1 MKTTRTIALLT
12 TLFFYILTNLPVF
25 AGAPLNDL
33 ADYQKYGDVRRHDG
47 TVVKYP
53 TAYEQFAG
61 MHDQFAIFLGKK
73 YNIGGQHQIDMVF
86 PETDRKAMRL
96 AALGPR
102 YQRGTLFFLQFPK
115 ENDGV
120 YISNNE
126 QGYIDALLIE
136 VSYATSDAVSFTLN
150 EVLFS
155 LAGALLTADMKV
167 YREAVLAVIQGN
179 KSYVDIWAEPLGKE
193 HDGFYVRIM
202 NVKNEQPFYRIAI
215 FRP

>member
-1 MKTTRTIALLT
+1 MKNTRVIALLT
-12 TLFFYILTNLPVF
+12 TLFFYMLANLPVF

-53 TAYEQFAG
+53 TAYEQFG
-61 MHDQFAIFLGKK
+61 GIHDQFAAILGKK
-73 YNIGGQHQIDMVF
+73 YSLGEQHHIDMVF
-86 PETDRKAMRL
+86 PETDKKAMRL
-96 AALGPR
+96 AALGPD

-136 VSYATSDAVSFTLN
+136 VSYATRDAVSFTMN

-155 LAGALLTADMKV
+155 LGGALLTTDMTV
-167 YREAVLAVIQGN
+167 HREAVLAVIQGN
-179 KSYVDIWAEPLGKE
+179 KSYVDIWAEPFGKE

-202 NVKNEQPFYRIAI
+202 NLKNEQPFYRIAI